1 MASSISFW
9 QVLVSVHSSFW
20 RVFEKNGFPHCNMY
34 IVISQ
39 IKANTGYDDIYI
51 YFNDPKDAV
60 HG

>member
-1 MASSISFW
+1 
-9 QVLVSVHSSFW
+9 
-20 RVFEKNGFPHCNMY
+20 MY

-39 IKANTGYDDIYI
+39 IKANTGYDDTYI

>member
-1 MASSISFW
+1 
-9 QVLVSVHSSFW
+9 
-20 RVFEKNGFPHCNMY
+20 VFEKNGFPHCNMY